1 MGTFLLIW
9 RASVVIVSFAAL
21 GLSGSTAAA
30 EQTKDV
36 VRSHLEQIVAVRDV
50 RVDSDQVSGV
60 LVNLSNKGVHHVRI
74 LVTRSWL
81 WAHERHP
88 GAPEDN
94 PGHAAFYTVPGEIP
108 PGGQLSFTHQGT
120 PPLPQRSD
128 GHFETS
134 VSVVGLDQE
143 G

>member
-1 MGTFLLIW
+1 MIFW

-30 EQTKDV
+30 GETTDV
-36 VRSHLEQIVAVRDV
+36 SRSHLEQIVAVRDG

-60 LVNLSNKGVHHVRI
+60 LVNRSSEGVHHVRI
-74 LVTRSWL
+74 LVTSSWL
-81 WAHERHP
+81 WANERHP
-88 GAPEDN
+88 GAAEDN

-108 PGGQLSFTHQGT
+108 PGGQLSFTHRGT
-120 PPLPQRSD
+120 PPLPRRSD
-128 GHFETS
+128 GHCETS